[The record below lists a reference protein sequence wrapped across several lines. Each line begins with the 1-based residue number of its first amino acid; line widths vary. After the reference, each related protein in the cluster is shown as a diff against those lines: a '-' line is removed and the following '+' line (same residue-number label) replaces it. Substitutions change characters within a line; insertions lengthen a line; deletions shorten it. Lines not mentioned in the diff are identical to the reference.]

1 MSRLLIL
8 FVSIVI
14 GAAFAAQPAPLG
26 IGRNAESVE
35 IAQRSIS
42 VAPNGQGLP
51 PGSGSVVA
59 GRKVYAE
66 QCASC
71 HGDKGQGNEQ
81 FPRLVGGQG
90 TLATGNPVQTIGSF
104 WPYATTVWDYIYRAM
119 PYQDAGSMKTDDVYA
134 VTAYLLYENGIVDE
148 RTVLNRDSLP
158 RIKMPNRDG
167 FVSDPRPD
175 LPAKK

>member
-1 MSRLLIL
+1 MSRLLFL
-8 FVSIVI
+8 FAAIVAG
-14 GAAFAAQPAPLG
+14 GAIAAQPVPLG
-26 IGRNAESVE
+26 IGRTVEPAE
-35 IAQRSIS
+35 IAKRSIS
-42 VAPNGQGLP
+42 VAPDGQGLP
-51 PGSGSVVA
+51 PGSGSVAA

-71 HGDKGQGNEQ
+71 HGDKGQGSEQ

-90 TLATGNPVQTIGSF
+90 TLATAKPVQTIGSF

-119 PYQDAGSMKTDDVYA
+119 PYQNPVSMKADDVYA